1 MNNLTPFAATCM
13 PFMTPKNLEAA
24 LIVVAGRFDLPEP
37 RSRVGASISEHQ
49 ILPPLEDEYHG
60 EPSRSSLKRDGLG
73 SCPRSGTDVH
83 VCGEAWTLGGQPATE
98 TVVEVRVG
106 PCKRRAVVYGDR
118 YWRRGLAGPRP
129 SAPLPFERVSLTYE
143 RSFGGFIDGAR
154 RRAIRDASERNPVGE
169 GLVPSFT
176 SAVDRA
182 LPNIED
188 PNQLIQSP
196 SDLPIPAGFGP
207 IARHWGPRR
216 VFAGTYDDAWATKH
230 APLWPADLDERFFR
244 AASPGLQAP
253 EHLVGGEPVRLVG
266 LHPDGTIEFAL
277 PRHRFLAKLRTAA
290 QTLRLPLAL
299 DTVAIDTTEMALTM
313 IWKRQI
319 ILRPNIFILEDIIIR
334 MLRDRSST

>member
-1 MNNLTPFAATCM
+1 MRAQFLLAHSIHRARPAT
-13 PFMTPKNLEAA
+13 
-24 LIVVAGRFDLPEP
+24 
-37 RSRVGASISEHQ
+37 RSPSQKKRHDEHGA
-49 ILPPLEDEYHG
+49 
-60 EPSRSSLKRDGLG
+60 RCRN
-73 SCPRSGTDVH
+73 SGTRH
-83 VCGEAWTLGGQPATE
+83 
-98 TVVEVRVG
+98 
-106 PCKRRAVVYGDR
+106 
-118 YWRRGLAGPRP
+118 
-129 SAPLPFERVSLTYE
+129 
-143 RSFGGFIDGAR
+143 
-154 RRAIRDASERNPVGE
+154 NPVGE

-266 LHPDGTIEFAL
+266 LHPDGAIEFAAARL
-277 PRHRFLAKLRTAA
+277 HLAPRSLSSGPA
-290 QTLRLPLAL
+290 Q
-299 DTVAIDTTEMALTM
+299 E
-313 IWKRQI
+313 
-319 ILRPNIFILEDIIIR
+319 
-334 MLRDRSST
+334 